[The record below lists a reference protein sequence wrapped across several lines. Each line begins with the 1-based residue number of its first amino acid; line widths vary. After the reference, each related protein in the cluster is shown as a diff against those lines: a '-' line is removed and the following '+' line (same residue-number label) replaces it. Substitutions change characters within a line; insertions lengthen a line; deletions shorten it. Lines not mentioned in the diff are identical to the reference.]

1 MVSTYPLGR
10 HVNHDPRSLAYPY
23 KADEGS
29 TLVSQRWTRHVPTY
43 DQGQLGSCVGN
54 AVSGAVMTSPYFDQL
69 TGITLTEQ
77 DAISVYSDATKIDS
91 APGQYPPTDTGSD
104 GISGAKIAVTRGWI
118 SGYQHAFTLND
129 ALAALSTHGPV
140 IVGTNWYSG
149 MFNPTT
155 DGELTINAGDSIA
168 GGHEYILDEIDVPNQ
183 RVWMQNSWGTS
194 WGVEGRA
201 WMTWA
206 MLQRLLS
213 EQGDVTIFTPLSK
226 PAPTPQPIP
235 TPTPPTPTPTPSP
248 SPSPSPVSD
257 AALWSAVASWA
268 LAHHYNPNCKRVANE
283 LTAWATSNGLH

>member
-1 MVSTYPLGR
+1 
-10 HVNHDPRSLAYPY
+10 
-23 KADEGS
+23 
-29 TLVSQRWTRHVPTY
+29 
-43 DQGQLGSCVGN
+43 
-54 AVSGAVMTSPYFDQL
+54 MTSPYFDTL

-91 APGQYPPTDTGSD
+91 ASGQYPPTDTGSD

-155 DGELTINAGDSIA
+155 DGELTINNGDSIA

-235 TPTPPTPTPTPSP
+235 TPTPPTPTPSP
-248 SPSPSPVSD
+248 SPSPISD
-257 AALWSAVASWA
+257 AALWSSVASWA
-268 LAHHYNPNCKRVANE
+268 LAHHYNPACKRVANE
-283 LTAWATSNGLH
+283 LTAWAISNGLH